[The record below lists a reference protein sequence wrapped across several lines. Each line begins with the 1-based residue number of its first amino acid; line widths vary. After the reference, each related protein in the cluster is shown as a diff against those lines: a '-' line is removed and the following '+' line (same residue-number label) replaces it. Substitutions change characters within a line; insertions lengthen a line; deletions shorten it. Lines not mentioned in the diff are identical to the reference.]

1 MTMTMQ
7 ITIIG
12 LGQIGSSVGLA
23 LGEYKARLKRVGHD
37 KKIEVERAAQSKG
50 AVDEIKHNLPAAV
63 REARLVVLCLPVSQV
78 RETLQAIAPELPEGA
93 IVLDTSPAKKAV
105 AGWAQEIL
113 PPRRYYVGL
122 TPAIHAEALH
132 DIHFG
137 VEAARPDLFHKSV
150 ILMDAP
156 AGTPGEVVS
165 LAMDWVRLLGAQPV
179 LTDTFEA
186 DGLTASM
193 HLVPQLLAAALLNA
207 TVDQPGWQEARRIA
221 GRPFAAVTAGLAY
234 QDEIDSL
241 RLAVLQNRENV
252 VHMLDVVL
260 AALRGLR
267 EDIEGGNDDGLA
279 ARLELALEGRNRW
292 MRERMDATWEE
303 KSQPL
308 PELPSF
314 AERFFGTAVVRRPGE
329 R

>member
-1 MTMTMQ
+1 MTMQ

-23 LGEYKARLKRVGHD
+23 LGEYKTSLKRVGHD

-78 RETLQAIAPELPEGA
+78 RDTLQVIAPELPTGA
-93 IVLDTSPAKKAV
+93 IVLDTSPAKQTV
-105 AGWAQEIL
+105 AAWAREIL
-113 PPRRYYVGL
+113 PPGRYYVGL
-122 TPAIHAEALH
+122 TPAINPEALH
-132 DIHFG
+132 EIQFG

-150 ILMDAP
+150 ILIDAP
-156 AGTPGEVVS
+156 AGTPGEVVT

-179 LTDTFEA
+179 LTDTLEA

-241 RLAVLQNRENV
+241 RLAVLQNRQNV

-267 EDIEGGNDDGLA
+267 DDIESGNDDELA
-279 ARLELALEGRNRW
+279 TRLELALEGRNRW
-292 MRERMDATWEE
+292 MRERLDARWEE
-303 KSQPL
+303 KPQP
-308 PELPSF
+308 PADIPSF
-314 AERFFGTAVVRRPGE
+314 AERFFGNAFVRRPRE